1 MQLSASAS
9 VLILAEEGTKLS
21 LREHG
26 SGDYQSR
33 EDLRF
38 LTANKSIRLE
48 RSVRAKHHPTALL
61 LPGKGSQ
68 KVSSLW
74 HEEVRAK
81 NGITNTSFE
90 ESYRYSSGL
99 DSESLF
105 DLDENRSQ
113 MQIKSE
119 FLGLTHL
126 GTLKRPAPG
135 REGEI
140 FSVEDYAGTF
150 QLAESVHDLGQGLM
164 MDRSVSGLGYVAKDA
179 LAQGQRSYESGTGDY
194 RSVERMDTFSGFM
207 SKDLDA
213 SHDSYSHKVTPRTFL
228 NISQK
233 WSEGMQSQ
241 TQFSLIAEEYAGA
254 SRLKKKAVAASPREL
269 VSEARF
275 SGTGKLRAVYGE
287 KYGKNKSLEVDR
299 DEVLMGDYEVK
310 RRIILSAAAKY
321 DRPHLYLRKDGRLVK
336 EVAAYTITIT
346 NDGNAA
352 IGPLFLQ
359 DLFPPGARFI
369 NATLWPNQLGQNS
382 SNWTLLHLSIG
393 DTMRI
398 GINLNVEKC
407 EGDIINRAFVVG
419 NCSGAQVSAQNRSVI
434 DRAWLGGC
442 PPQERAAGAAAPT
455 GISCACLGQ
464 EAANETDYL
473 EPTQIKMQWDGEEE
487 GGCPLN
493 CPAVEEAHA
502 SVPD

>member
-1 MQLSASAS
+1 
-9 VLILAEEGTKLS
+9 
-21 LREHG
+21 
-26 SGDYQSR
+26 
-33 EDLRF
+33 
-38 LTANKSIRLE
+38 
-48 RSVRAKHHPTALL
+48 
-61 LPGKGSQ
+61 
-68 KVSSLW
+68 
-74 HEEVRAK
+74 
-81 NGITNTSFE
+81 
-90 ESYRYSSGL
+90 
-99 DSESLF
+99 
-105 DLDENRSQ
+105 
-113 MQIKSE
+113 MQIKSD
-119 FLGLTHL
+119 FQGLAHM

-135 REGEI
+135 REEEDI
-140 FSVEDYAGTF
+140 VSVEDYAGSF
-150 QLAESVHDLGQGLM
+150 QVSKSVHDLNQGLM
-164 MDRSVSGLGYVAKDA
+164 MDRSVSGRGYVAKDA
-179 LAQGQRSYESGTGDY
+179 RTQGQRSYESGTGDY
-194 RSVERMDTFSGFM
+194 RSVERTDTFSGFM

-213 SHDSYSHKVTPRTFL
+213 SHNSYSHKVTPRTFL
-228 NISQK
+228 NVSQK

-269 VSEARF
+269 VSEASF
-275 SGTGKLRAVYGE
+275 SGTGKMRAVYGE
-287 KYGKNKSLEVDR
+287 KYGKSKSLVVDR
-299 DEVLMGDYEVK
+299 DEMLMGDYEVK

-336 EVAAYTITIT
+336 DVAAYTITIT

-407 EGDIINRAFVVG
+407 ESDMINWAFVVG
-419 NCSGAQVSAQNRSVI
+419 DCSGAQVSAQNRSVI

-442 PPQERAAGAAAPT
+442 APQERAQVAAAAATAP

-464 EAANETDYL
+464 EAVNETDYL
-473 EPTQIKMQWDGEEE
+473 EPTQMKMQWDGEEE